1 MSNNSSIDK
10 IPKQI
15 SSTLNSVNKT
25 LSENQSLKVNINSN
39 IILEK
44 DETLNLPSLST
55 LFNYEDMRGASD
67 SFALKKKYHSEKLLN
82 QIVFYNLDI
91 KEEIIFLEKKRY
103 ELLGSNLF
111 KGIKKNIQIKWLKSI
126 SAIQSKKQ
134 LDAKDLFFFTLTK
147 YFLDFSD
154 NLLWKKNNKFLKKII
169 TKENITEFLF
179 LLNKLTNLSENQK
192 NYSEV
197 SVKLLRLI
205 YPKNIDNEEL
215 EDDKKID
222 EGDQDEEVR
231 EQKNKEDSQN
241 LSPEDSQ
248 INDDAHTPESDL
260 DNNQS
265 SVKGE
270 EVDIEITD
278 QQVEDTLQTIGSYKN
293 LNQNYKAATSQYDE
307 IIEAQKLCDMEELA
321 ALRKQLDEKCDIY
334 QKQIARLANKLY
346 RKLQSKQNR
355 SWNFDLEEGLL
366 DTSKLTRIITN
377 SQNSLSYKKEKE
389 IKFEDTTVTLL
400 IDNSGSMRGKPIM
413 IAALTTDMIA
423 ATLEKCKIKVEILG
437 FTTKAW
443 KGGKTREHWLNNGK
457 EKNPGRLND
466 LRHIIYKSADQNSKK
481 SKINL
486 GLMLKEGLLKENID
500 GEALLW
506 ASARL
511 SKRPE
516 SRKILIVISDGA
528 PVDDSTLS
536 VNNSNYLEKHLKS
549 TILSIEEKSKIEL
562 LAIGIGHNV
571 GQYYSKAITIHD
583 VEELGGIMFDKIETL
598 FT

>member
-1 MSNNSSIDK
+1 MSDSNLVK

-25 LSENQSLKVNINSN
+25 ISNNKNLKLNINSN

-44 DETLNLPSLST
+44 EETLNLPSISSSFD
-55 LFNYEDMRGASD
+55 FNDLRGASD
-67 SFALKKKYHSEKLLN
+67 SFALKKRFHNEGLLN
-82 QIVFYNLDI
+82 QLVSINPDI
-91 KEEIIFLEKKRY
+91 KEEITFLEKIRY
-103 ELLGSNLF
+103 ELYGSKPY
-111 KGIKKNIQIKWLKSI
+111 KGITKNIHTKWLKRMDL
-126 SAIQSKKQ
+126 IQ
-134 LDAKDLFFFTLTK
+134 AKNQSDVRDLLFFTLTK
-147 YFLDFSD
+147 YFIDISD
-154 NLLWKKNNKFLKKII
+154 SKEWKRSNELLKKI
-169 TKENITEFLF
+169 TNKENNQEFYN
-179 LLNKLTNLSENQK
+179 LLKGLPEYLDNQK
-192 NYSEV
+192 KFLEH
-197 SVKLLRLI
+197 SVNLLRLLF
-205 YPKNIDNEEL
+205 PKNNEEQ
-215 EDDKKID
+215 EKDDKDTD
-222 EGDQDEEVR
+222 EGPQEEDVN
-231 EQKNKEDSQN
+231 EQKNKEEAQAN
-241 LSPEDSQ
+241 SPEENKVEDEV
-248 INDDAHTPESDL
+248 HTPESDT
-260 DNNQS
+260 DNSQS
-265 SVKGE
+265 SVQGE
-270 EVDIEITD
+270 EVDIEISD
-278 QQVEDTLQTIGSYKN
+278 QQIEEYLQTIDSYRN
-293 LNQNYKAATSQYDE
+293 LGQNYKAATSQYDE
-307 IIEAQKLCDMEELA
+307 IIEAQKLCDLEELI
-321 ALRKQLDEKCDIY
+321 ALRKQLDDKCDIY
-334 QKQIARLANKLY
+334 QKQISRLANKLY

-355 SWNFDLEEGLL
+355 SWSFDLDEGIL
-366 DTSKLTRIITN
+366 DTSKLTRVITN
-377 SQNSLSYKKEKE
+377 SNSSLSYKKEKE

-443 KGGKTREHWLNNGK
+443 KGGKTREHWLKNGK

-506 ASARL
+506 ASSRI

-516 SRKILIVISDGA
+516 TRKILIVISDGA

-536 VNNSNYLEKHLKS
+536 VNSSNYLEKHLKS
-549 TILSIEEKSKIEL
+549 TILSIEERSNIEL

>member
-1 MSNNSSIDK
+1 MSDSNLVK

-25 LSENQSLKVNINSN
+25 ISNNKNLKLNINSN

-44 DETLNLPSLST
+44 EETLNLPSISSSFD
-55 LFNYEDMRGASD
+55 FNDLRGASD
-67 SFALKKKYHSEKLLN
+67 SFALKKRFHNEGLLN
-82 QIVFYNLDI
+82 QLVSINPDI
-91 KEEIIFLEKKRY
+91 KEEITFLEKMRY
-103 ELLGSNLF
+103 ELYGSKPY
-111 KGIKKNIQIKWLKSI
+111 KGIEKNIHTKWLKRLNL
-126 SAIQSKKQ
+126 IQ
-134 LDAKDLFFFTLTK
+134 AKNQSDVRDLLFFTLTK
-147 YFLDFSD
+147 YFIDISD
-154 NLLWKKNNKFLKKII
+154 SKEWKKINELLKKI
-169 TKENITEFLF
+169 TNKENNQEFYN
-179 LLNKLTNLSENQK
+179 LLKSLPEYLDNQK
-192 NYSEV
+192 KFLEH
-197 SVKLLRLI
+197 SVNLLRLLF
-205 YPKNIDNEEL
+205 PKSNEEQ
-215 EDDKKID
+215 EKDDKDTD
-222 EGDQDEEVR
+222 EGPQEEDVN
-231 EQKNKEDSQN
+231 EQKNKEESQAN
-241 LSPEDSQ
+241 SPEENKVEDEV
-248 INDDAHTPESDL
+248 HTPESDT
-260 DNNQS
+260 DNSQS
-265 SVKGE
+265 SVQGE

-278 QQVEDTLQTIGSYKN
+278 QQIEEYLQTIDSYRN
-293 LNQNYKAATSQYDE
+293 LGQNYKAATSQYDE
-307 IIEAQKLCDMEELA
+307 IIEAQKLCDLEELI
-321 ALRKQLDEKCDIY
+321 ALRKQLDDKCDIY
-334 QKQIARLANKLY
+334 QKQISRLANKLY

-355 SWNFDLEEGLL
+355 SWSFDLDEGIL
-366 DTSKLTRIITN
+366 DTSKLTRVITN
-377 SQNSLSYKKEKE
+377 SNSSLSYKKEKE

-443 KGGKTREHWLNNGK
+443 KGGKTREHWLKNGK

-506 ASARL
+506 ASSRI

-516 SRKILIVISDGA
+516 TRKILIVISDGA

-536 VNNSNYLEKHLKS
+536 VNSSNYLEKHLKS
-549 TILSIEEKSKIEL
+549 TILSIEERSNIEL

>member
-1 MSNNSSIDK
+1 MSDSNLVK

-25 LSENQSLKVNINSN
+25 ISNNKNLKLNINSN

-44 DETLNLPSLST
+44 EETLNLPSISSSFD
-55 LFNYEDMRGASD
+55 FNDLRGASD
-67 SFALKKKYHSEKLLN
+67 SFALKKRFHNEGLLN
-82 QIVFYNLDI
+82 QLVSINPDI
-91 KEEIIFLEKKRY
+91 KEEITFLEKMRY
-103 ELLGSNLF
+103 ELYGSKPY
-111 KGIKKNIQIKWLKSI
+111 KGISKNIHTKWLKRLNL
-126 SAIQSKKQ
+126 IQ
-134 LDAKDLFFFTLTK
+134 AKNQSDVRDLLFFTLTK
-147 YFLDFSD
+147 YFIDISD
-154 NLLWKKNNKFLKKII
+154 SKEWKKSNELLKKI
-169 TKENITEFLF
+169 TNKENNQEFYN
-179 LLNKLTNLSENQK
+179 LLKGLPEYLDNQK
-192 NYSEV
+192 KFLEH
-197 SVKLLRLI
+197 SVNLLRLPF
-205 YPKNIDNEEL
+205 PKNNEEQ
-215 EDDKKID
+215 EKDDKDTD
-222 EGDQDEEVR
+222 EGPQEEDVN
-231 EQKNKEDSQN
+231 EQKNKEEAQAN
-241 LSPEDSQ
+241 SPEENKVEDEV
-248 INDDAHTPESDL
+248 HTPESDT
-260 DNNQS
+260 DNSQS
-265 SVKGE
+265 SVQGE

-278 QQVEDTLQTIGSYKN
+278 QQIEEYLQTIDSYRN
-293 LNQNYKAATSQYDE
+293 LGQNYKAATSQYDE
-307 IIEAQKLCDMEELA
+307 IIEAQKLCDLEELI
-321 ALRKQLDEKCDIY
+321 ALRKQLDDKCDIY
-334 QKQIARLANKLY
+334 QKQISRLANKLY

-355 SWNFDLEEGLL
+355 SWSFDLDEGIL
-366 DTSKLTRIITN
+366 DTSKLTRVITN
-377 SQNSLSYKKEKE
+377 SNSSLSYKKEKE

-443 KGGKTREHWLNNGK
+443 KGGKTREHWLKNGK

-506 ASARL
+506 ASSRI

-516 SRKILIVISDGA
+516 TRKILIVISDGA

-536 VNNSNYLEKHLKS
+536 VNSSNYLEKHLKS
-549 TILSIEEKSKIEL
+549 TILSIEERSNIEL

>member
-1 MSNNSSIDK
+1 MSDSNLVK

-25 LSENQSLKVNINSN
+25 ISNNKNLKLNINSN

-44 DETLNLPSLST
+44 EETLNLPSISSSFD
-55 LFNYEDMRGASD
+55 FNDLRGASD
-67 SFALKKKYHSEKLLN
+67 SFALKKRFHNEGLLN
-82 QIVFYNLDI
+82 QLVSINPDI
-91 KEEIIFLEKKRY
+91 KEEITFLEKMRY
-103 ELLGSNLF
+103 ELYGSKPY
-111 KGIKKNIQIKWLKSI
+111 KGIAKNIHTKWLKRLNL
-126 SAIQSKKQ
+126 IQ
-134 LDAKDLFFFTLTK
+134 AKNQSDIRDLLFFTLTK
-147 YFLDFSD
+147 YFIDISD
-154 NLLWKKNNKFLKKII
+154 SKEWKKSNELLKKI
-169 TKENITEFLF
+169 TNKENNQEFYN
-179 LLNKLTNLSENQK
+179 LLKGLPEYLDNQK
-192 NYSEV
+192 KFLEH
-197 SVKLLRLI
+197 SVNLLRLLF
-205 YPKNIDNEEL
+205 PKNNEEQ
-215 EDDKKID
+215 EKDDKDTD
-222 EGDQDEEVR
+222 EGPQEEDVN
-231 EQKNKEDSQN
+231 EQKNKEEAQAN
-241 LSPEDSQ
+241 SPEENKVEDEV
-248 INDDAHTPESDL
+248 HTPESDT
-260 DNNQS
+260 DNSQS
-265 SVKGE
+265 SVQGE

-278 QQVEDTLQTIGSYKN
+278 QQIEEYLQTIDSYRN
-293 LNQNYKAATSQYDE
+293 LGQNYKAATSQYDE
-307 IIEAQKLCDMEELA
+307 IIEAQKLCDLEELI
-321 ALRKQLDEKCDIY
+321 ALRKQLDDKCDIY
-334 QKQIARLANKLY
+334 QKQISRLANKLY

-355 SWNFDLEEGLL
+355 SWSFDLDEGIL
-366 DTSKLTRIITN
+366 DTSKLTRVITN
-377 SQNSLSYKKEKE
+377 SNSSLSYKKEKE

-400 IDNSGSMRGKPIM
+400 IDNSGSMRGKQIM

-443 KGGKTREHWLNNGK
+443 KGGKTREHWLKNGK

-506 ASARL
+506 ASSRI

-516 SRKILIVISDGA
+516 TRKILIVISDGA

-536 VNNSNYLEKHLKS
+536 VNSSNYLEKHLKS
-549 TILSIEEKSKIEL
+549 TILSIEERSNIEL

>member
-1 MSNNSSIDK
+1 MSDSNLVK

-25 LSENQSLKVNINSN
+25 ISNNKNLKLNINSN

-44 DETLNLPSLST
+44 EETLNLPSISSSFD
-55 LFNYEDMRGASD
+55 FNDLRGASD
-67 SFALKKKYHSEKLLN
+67 SFALKKRFHNEELLN
-82 QIVFYNLDI
+82 QLVSINPDI
-91 KEEIIFLEKKRY
+91 KEEITFLEKMRY
-103 ELLGSNLF
+103 ELYGSKPY
-111 KGIKKNIQIKWLKSI
+111 KGIAKNIHTKWLKRLNL
-126 SAIQSKKQ
+126 IQAKKQ
-134 LDAKDLFFFTLTK
+134 SDIRDLFFFTLTK
-147 YFLDFSD
+147 YFIDISD
-154 NLLWKKNNKFLKKII
+154 SKEWKKSNELLKKI
-169 TKENITEFLF
+169 TNKENNQEFYN
-179 LLNKLTNLSENQK
+179 LLKALPEYLDNQK
-192 NYSEV
+192 KFLEH
-197 SVKLLRLI
+197 SVNLLRLLF
-205 YPKNIDNEEL
+205 PKNNEEQEK
-215 EDDKKID
+215 EDKDTD
-222 EGDQDEEVR
+222 EGPQEEDVN
-231 EQKNKEDSQN
+231 EQKNKEEAQAN
-241 LSPEDSQ
+241 SPEENKVEDEV
-248 INDDAHTPESDL
+248 HTPESDT
-260 DNNQS
+260 DNSQS
-265 SVKGE
+265 SVQGE

-278 QQVEDTLQTIGSYKN
+278 QQIEEYLQTIDSYRN
-293 LNQNYKAATSQYDE
+293 LGQNYKAATSQYDE
-307 IIEAQKLCDMEELA
+307 IIEAQKLCDLEELI
-321 ALRKQLDEKCDIY
+321 ALRKQLDDKCDIY
-334 QKQIARLANKLY
+334 QKQISRLANKLY

-355 SWNFDLEEGLL
+355 SWSFDLDEGIL
-366 DTSKLTRIITN
+366 DTSKLTRVITN
-377 SQNSLSYKKEKE
+377 SNSSLSYKKEKE

-443 KGGKTREHWLNNGK
+443 KGGKTREHWLKNGK

-506 ASARL
+506 ASSRI

-516 SRKILIVISDGA
+516 TRKILIVISDGA

-536 VNNSNYLEKHLKS
+536 VNSSNYLEKHLKS
-549 TILSIEEKSKIEL
+549 TILSIEERSNIEL

>member
-1 MSNNSSIDK
+1 LSDTDLIK
-10 IPKQI
+10 LPKHI

-25 LSENQSLKVNINSN
+25 LSENKNLKVNIDSN

-44 DETLNLPSLST
+44 DETLNLPNISRS
-55 LFNYEDMRGASD
+55 FDYDDMRGASD
-67 SFALKKKYHSEKLLN
+67 SFALKKRYHNEGTLN
-82 QIVFYNLDI
+82 QIINSNSDL
-91 KEEIIFLEKKRY
+91 KEELTLLEKLRY
-103 ELLGSNLF
+103 ETIGSKPF
-111 KGIKKNIQIKWLKSI
+111 KGIQKNIKTKWNKRLNAIK
-126 SAIQSKKQ
+126 SKKQ
-134 LDAKDLFFFTLTK
+134 SDIKDLLSFTLIK
-147 YFLDFSD
+147 YFIDI
-154 NLLWKKNNKFLKKII
+154 NENRKWKKNNELLKKI
-169 TKENITEFLF
+169 TNKENIQEFFETLQY
-179 LLNKLTNLSENQK
+179 LSDSLEDQK
-192 NYSEV
+192 DFSKK
-197 SVKLLRLI
+197 SIILLRLLF
-205 YPKNIDNEEL
+205 PLNTEEHKDDDKETNDGPQDEDVNEQQNKDEVQNSSP
-215 EDDKKID
+215 EEKKID
-222 EGDQDEEVR
+222 DE
-231 EQKNKEDSQN
+231 
-241 LSPEDSQ
+241 
-248 INDDAHTPESDL
+248 IHTPESDI

-265 SVKGE
+265 SVQGE
-270 EVDIEITD
+270 EVNVEITD
-278 QQVEDTLQTIGSYKN
+278 QVVEESIQSIDSYKN
-293 LNQNYKAATSQYDE
+293 LNQNYKSATSKYDE
-307 IIEAQKLCDMEELA
+307 VIDAQKLCDLEELT
-321 ALRKQLDEKCDIY
+321 ALRKQLDDKCDIY
-334 QKQIARLANKLY
+334 QKQISRLANKLY

-355 SWNFDLEEGLL
+355 SWSFDLDEGIL

-377 SQNSLSYKKEKE
+377 SNSSLSYKKEKE

-443 KGGKTREHWLNNGK
+443 KGGKTREHWLKNGK

-506 ASARL
+506 ASSRI

-516 SRKILIVISDGA
+516 TRKILIVISDGA

-549 TILSIEEKSKIEL
+549 TILSIEERSNIEL

>member
-1 MSNNSSIDK
+1 MSDINPLK
-10 IPKQI
+10 VPKQI
-15 SSTLNSVNKT
+15 SSTLNTVNKT
-25 LSENQSLKVNINSN
+25 LSQNKDLKININSN

-44 DETLNLPSLST
+44 DETLNLPSLSSSFS
-55 LFNYEDMRGASD
+55 FNDMRGASD
-67 SFALKKKYHSEKLLN
+67 SFALKKKYHNERLLN
-82 QIVFYNLDI
+82 QIVSINSDI
-91 KEEIIFLEKKRY
+91 KEELIFLEKMRY
-103 ELLGSNLF
+103 ESFGSKLY
-111 KGIKKNIQIKWLKSI
+111 KGIKKNIELKWLKRLNLI
-126 SAIQSKKQ
+126 KLKKQ
-134 LDAKDLFFFTLTK
+134 SDIRDLLFFTLTK
-147 YFLDFSD
+147 YFIDF
-154 NLLWKKNNKFLKKII
+154 NNKKEWKKNNSLLKNI
-169 TKENITEFLF
+169 TNKENNQEFF
-179 LLNKLTNLSENQK
+179 EILNHLTNSLNDQKGFSILSIQ
-192 NYSEV
+192 
-197 SVKLLRLI
+197 LLRLLF
-205 YPKNIDNEEL
+205 PKNQKEKEN
-215 EDDKKID
+215 DDKNSD
-222 EGDQDEEVR
+222 DGPQDEDVN
-231 EQKNKEDSQN
+231 EQKNKEEAQTH
-241 LSPEDSQ
+241 SPEEKKIDEEV
-248 INDDAHTPESDL
+248 HTPESDL

-265 SVKGE
+265 SVQGE
-270 EVDIEITD
+270 EVDVEITD
-278 QQVEDTLQTIGSYKN
+278 QLVDENLQIIDSYRN
-293 LNQNYKAATSQYDE
+293 LNQNYKAATSKYDE
-307 IIEAQKLCDMEELA
+307 IIEAQKLCDLEELT
-321 ALRKQLDEKCDIY
+321 ALRKQLDDKCDIY
-334 QKQIARLANKLY
+334 QKQISRLANKLY

-355 SWNFDLEEGLL
+355 SWSFDLDEGIL

-377 SQNSLSYKKEKE
+377 SNNSLSYKKEKE

-423 ATLEKCKIKVEILG
+423 STLEKCKIKVEILG

-443 KGGKTREHWLNNGK
+443 KGGKTREHWLKNGK

-506 ASARL
+506 ASSRI

-516 SRKILIVISDGA
+516 TRKILIVVSDGA

-549 TILSIEEKSKIEL
+549 TILSIEERSNIEL

>member
-1 MSNNSSIDK
+1 MSDSNLVK

-25 LSENQSLKVNINSN
+25 ISNNKNLKLNINSN

-44 DETLNLPSLST
+44 EETLNLPSISSSFD
-55 LFNYEDMRGASD
+55 FNDLRGASD
-67 SFALKKKYHSEKLLN
+67 SFALKKRFHNEGLLN
-82 QIVFYNLDI
+82 QLVSINPDI
-91 KEEIIFLEKKRY
+91 KEEITFLEKIRY
-103 ELLGSNLF
+103 ELYGSKPY
-111 KGIKKNIQIKWLKSI
+111 KGITKNIHTKWLKRLDL
-126 SAIQSKKQ
+126 IQ
-134 LDAKDLFFFTLTK
+134 AKNQSDVRDLLFFTLTK
-147 YFLDFSD
+147 YFIDISD
-154 NLLWKKNNKFLKKII
+154 SKEWKKSNELLKKI
-169 TKENITEFLF
+169 TNKENNQEFYN
-179 LLNKLTNLSENQK
+179 LLKGLPEYLDNQK
-192 NYSEV
+192 KFLEH
-197 SVKLLRLI
+197 SVNLLRLLF
-205 YPKNIDNEEL
+205 PKNNEEQ
-215 EDDKKID
+215 EKDDKDTD
-222 EGDQDEEVR
+222 EGSQEEDVN
-231 EQKNKEDSQN
+231 EQKNKEEAQAN
-241 LSPEDSQ
+241 SPEENKVEDEV
-248 INDDAHTPESDL
+248 HTPKSDT
-260 DNNQS
+260 DNSQS
-265 SVKGE
+265 SVQGE

-278 QQVEDTLQTIGSYKN
+278 QQIEEYLQTIDSYRN
-293 LNQNYKAATSQYDE
+293 LGQNYKSATSQYDE
-307 IIEAQKLCDMEELA
+307 IIEAQKLCDLEELI
-321 ALRKQLDEKCDIY
+321 ALRKQLDDKCDIY
-334 QKQIARLANKLY
+334 QKQISRLANKLY

-355 SWNFDLEEGLL
+355 SWSFDLDEGIL
-366 DTSKLTRIITN
+366 DTSKLTRVITN
-377 SQNSLSYKKEKE
+377 SNSSLSYKKEKE

-443 KGGKTREHWLNNGK
+443 KGGKTREHWLKNGK

-506 ASARL
+506 ASSRI

-516 SRKILIVISDGA
+516 TRKILIVISDGA

-536 VNNSNYLEKHLKS
+536 VNSSNYLEKHLKS
-549 TILSIEEKSKIEL
+549 TILSIEERSNIEL

>member
-1 MSNNSSIDK
+1 MSDSNLVK

-25 LSENQSLKVNINSN
+25 ISNNKNLKLNINSN

-44 DETLNLPSLST
+44 EETLNLPSISSSFD
-55 LFNYEDMRGASD
+55 FNDLRGASD
-67 SFALKKKYHSEKLLN
+67 SFALKKKFHNEGLLN
-82 QIVFYNLDI
+82 QLVSINPDI
-91 KEEIIFLEKKRY
+91 KEEITFLEKMRY
-103 ELLGSNLF
+103 ELYGSKPY
-111 KGIKKNIQIKWLKSI
+111 KGIAKNIHTKWLKRLNL
-126 SAIQSKKQ
+126 IQ
-134 LDAKDLFFFTLTK
+134 AKNQSDIRDLLFFTLTK
-147 YFLDFSD
+147 YFIDISD
-154 NLLWKKNNKFLKKII
+154 SKEWKKSNELLKKI
-169 TKENITEFLF
+169 TNKENNQEFYN
-179 LLNKLTNLSENQK
+179 LLKGLPEYLDNQK
-192 NYSEV
+192 KFLEH
-197 SVKLLRLI
+197 SVNLLRLLF
-205 YPKNIDNEEL
+205 PKNNEEQEK
-215 EDDKKID
+215 EDKDTD
-222 EGDQDEEVR
+222 EGPQEEDVN
-231 EQKNKEDSQN
+231 EQKNKEEAQAN
-241 LSPEDSQ
+241 SPEENKVEDEV
-248 INDDAHTPESDL
+248 HTPESDT
-260 DNNQS
+260 DNSQS
-265 SVKGE
+265 SVQGE

-278 QQVEDTLQTIGSYKN
+278 QQIEEYLQTIDSYRN
-293 LNQNYKAATSQYDE
+293 LGQNYKAATSQYDE
-307 IIEAQKLCDMEELA
+307 IIEAQKLCDLEELI
-321 ALRKQLDEKCDIY
+321 ALRKQLDDKCDIY
-334 QKQIARLANKLY
+334 QKQISRLANKLY

-355 SWNFDLEEGLL
+355 SWSFDLDEGIL
-366 DTSKLTRIITN
+366 DTSKLTRVITN
-377 SQNSLSYKKEKE
+377 SNSSLSYKKEKE

-443 KGGKTREHWLNNGK
+443 KGGKTREHWLKNGK

-506 ASARL
+506 ASSRI

-516 SRKILIVISDGA
+516 TRKILIVISDGA

-536 VNNSNYLEKHLKS
+536 VNSSNYLEKHLKS
-549 TILSIEEKSKIEL
+549 TILSIEERSNIEL

>member
-1 MSNNSSIDK
+1 MSDSNLVK

-25 LSENQSLKVNINSN
+25 ISNNKNLKLNINSN

-44 DETLNLPSLST
+44 EETLNLPSISSSFD
-55 LFNYEDMRGASD
+55 FNDLRGASD
-67 SFALKKKYHSEKLLN
+67 SFALKKRFHNEGLLN
-82 QIVFYNLDI
+82 QLVSINPDI
-91 KEEIIFLEKKRY
+91 KEEITFLEKMRY
-103 ELLGSNLF
+103 ELYGSKPY
-111 KGIKKNIQIKWLKSI
+111 KGIAKNIHTKWLKRLNL
-126 SAIQSKKQ
+126 IQ
-134 LDAKDLFFFTLTK
+134 AKNQSDVRDLLFFTLTK
-147 YFLDFSD
+147 YFIDISD
-154 NLLWKKNNKFLKKII
+154 SKEWKKSNELLKKI
-169 TKENITEFLF
+169 TNKENNQEFYN
-179 LLNKLTNLSENQK
+179 LLKGLPEYLDNQK
-192 NYSEV
+192 KFLEH
-197 SVKLLRLI
+197 SVNLLRLLF
-205 YPKNIDNEEL
+205 PKNNEEQEK
-215 EDDKKID
+215 EDKDTD
-222 EGDQDEEVR
+222 EGPQEEDVN
-231 EQKNKEDSQN
+231 EQKNKEEAQAN
-241 LSPEDSQ
+241 SPEENKVEDEV
-248 INDDAHTPESDL
+248 HTPESDT
-260 DNNQS
+260 DNSQS
-265 SVKGE
+265 SVQGE

-278 QQVEDTLQTIGSYKN
+278 QQIEEYLQTIDSYRN
-293 LNQNYKAATSQYDE
+293 LGQNYKAATSQYDE
-307 IIEAQKLCDMEELA
+307 IIEAQKLCDLEELI
-321 ALRKQLDEKCDIY
+321 ALRKQLDDKCDIY
-334 QKQIARLANKLY
+334 QKQISRLANKLY

-355 SWNFDLEEGLL
+355 SWSFDLDEGIL
-366 DTSKLTRIITN
+366 DTSKLTRVITN
-377 SQNSLSYKKEKE
+377 SNSSLSYKKEKE

-443 KGGKTREHWLNNGK
+443 KGGKTREHWLKNGK

-506 ASARL
+506 ASSRI

-516 SRKILIVISDGA
+516 TRKILIVISDGA

-536 VNNSNYLEKHLKS
+536 VNSSNYLEKHLKS
-549 TILSIEEKSKIEL
+549 TILSIEERSNIEL

>member
-1 MSNNSSIDK
+1 MSENNLSK
-10 IPKQI
+10 LPKQI
-15 SSTLNSVNKT
+15 SNTLNSVNKN
-25 LSENQSLKVNINSN
+25 LSENQNLKININSN

-44 DETLNLPSLST
+44 EETLNLPSISSI
-55 LFNYEDMRGASD
+55 FNFDDMRGASD
-67 SFALKKKYHSEKLLN
+67 SFALKKRYHNEKLLN
-82 QIVFYNLDI
+82 QTIINKTDI
-91 KEEIIFLEKKRY
+91 KEELIFLEKMRY
-103 ELLGSNLF
+103 ELYGAGPYI
-111 KGIKKNIQIKWLKSI
+111 GIKKNIQKMWLKRLE
-126 SAIQSKKQ
+126 AIQVKKQ
-134 LDAKDLFFFTLTK
+134 TDTKDLLYFALTKFFFDL
-147 YFLDFSD
+147 SQE
-154 NLLWKKNNKFLKKII
+154 NIWKKNNKLLKKI
-169 TKENITEFLF
+169 TNKTNIDEFYDLLIKISSDLSDQKKF
-179 LLNKLTNLSENQK
+179 LLNALKI
-192 NYSEV
+192 
-197 SVKLLRLI
+197 LRLLF
-205 YPKNIDNEEL
+205 PKTIEENEQNDDKNTEEGNDNEEVK
-215 EDDKKID
+215 EH
-222 EGDQDEEVR
+222 QNQEES
-231 EQKNKEDSQN
+231 QKTA
-241 LSPEDSQ
+241 PEDQ
-248 INDDAHTPESDL
+248 EINDEVHSPESDL
-260 DNNQS
+260 NNDQS
-265 SVKGE
+265 SAQGE
-270 EVDIEITD
+270 EVDVEITD
-278 QQVEDTLQTIGSYKN
+278 QQIDENYELIESYKN

-307 IIEAQKLCDMEELA
+307 IIEAHKLCDLEELT

-355 SWNFDLEEGLL
+355 SWSFDIDEGIL

-377 SQNSLSYKKEKE
+377 SNNSLSYKKEKE

-443 KGGKTREHWLNNGK
+443 KGGKTREYWLNNGK
-457 EKNPGRLND
+457 MKNPGRLND
-466 LRHIIYKSADQNSKK
+466 LRNIVYKSADQNSKK

-506 ASARL
+506 ASSRL

-549 TILSIEEKSKIEL
+549 TILSIEERSKIEL

>member
-1 MSNNSSIDK
+1 MSDSNLVK

-25 LSENQSLKVNINSN
+25 ISNNKNLKLNINSN

-44 DETLNLPSLST
+44 EETLNLPSISSSFD
-55 LFNYEDMRGASD
+55 FNDLRGASD
-67 SFALKKKYHSEKLLN
+67 SFALKKRFHNEGLLN
-82 QIVFYNLDI
+82 QLVSINPDI
-91 KEEIIFLEKKRY
+91 KEEITFLEKMRY
-103 ELLGSNLF
+103 ELYGSKPY
-111 KGIKKNIQIKWLKSI
+111 KGIAKNIHTKWLKRLDL
-126 SAIQSKKQ
+126 IQ
-134 LDAKDLFFFTLTK
+134 AKNQSDVRDLLFFTLTK
-147 YFLDFSD
+147 YFIDISD
-154 NLLWKKNNKFLKKII
+154 SKEWKKSNELLKKI
-169 TKENITEFLF
+169 TNKENNQEFYN
-179 LLNKLTNLSENQK
+179 LLKGLPEYLDNQK
-192 NYSEV
+192 KFLEH
-197 SVKLLRLI
+197 SVNLLRLLF
-205 YPKNIDNEEL
+205 PKNNEEQ
-215 EDDKKID
+215 EKDDKDTD
-222 EGDQDEEVR
+222 EGPQEEDVN
-231 EQKNKEDSQN
+231 EQKNKEEAQAN
-241 LSPEDSQ
+241 SPEENKVEDEV
-248 INDDAHTPESDL
+248 HTPESDT
-260 DNNQS
+260 DNSQS
-265 SVKGE
+265 SVQGE

-278 QQVEDTLQTIGSYKN
+278 QQIEEYLQTIDSYRN
-293 LNQNYKAATSQYDE
+293 LGQNYKAATSQYDE
-307 IIEAQKLCDMEELA
+307 IIEAQKLCDLEELI
-321 ALRKQLDEKCDIY
+321 ALRKQLDDKCDIY
-334 QKQIARLANKLY
+334 QKQISRLANKLY

-355 SWNFDLEEGLL
+355 SWSFDLDEGIL
-366 DTSKLTRIITN
+366 DTSKLTRVITN
-377 SQNSLSYKKEKE
+377 SNSSLSYKKEKE

-443 KGGKTREHWLNNGK
+443 KGGKTREHWLKNGK

-506 ASARL
+506 ASSRI

-516 SRKILIVISDGA
+516 TRKILIVISDGA

-536 VNNSNYLEKHLKS
+536 VNSSNYLEKHLKS
-549 TILSIEEKSKIEL
+549 TILSIEERSNIEL

>member
-1 MSNNSSIDK
+1 MSDSNLVK

-25 LSENQSLKVNINSN
+25 ISNNKNLKLNINSN

-44 DETLNLPSLST
+44 EETLNLPSISSSFD
-55 LFNYEDMRGASD
+55 FNDLRGASD
-67 SFALKKKYHSEKLLN
+67 SFALKKRFHNEGLLN
-82 QIVFYNLDI
+82 QLVSINPDI
-91 KEEIIFLEKKRY
+91 KEEITFLEKMRY
-103 ELLGSNLF
+103 ELYGSKPY
-111 KGIKKNIQIKWLKSI
+111 KGITKNIHTKWLKRLDL
-126 SAIQSKKQ
+126 IQ
-134 LDAKDLFFFTLTK
+134 AKNQSDVRDLLFFTLTK
-147 YFLDFSD
+147 YFIDISD
-154 NLLWKKNNKFLKKII
+154 SKEWKRSNELLKKI
-169 TKENITEFLF
+169 TNKENNQEFYN
-179 LLNKLTNLSENQK
+179 LLKGLPEYLDNQK
-192 NYSEV
+192 KFLEH
-197 SVKLLRLI
+197 SVNLLRLLF
-205 YPKNIDNEEL
+205 PKNNEEQ
-215 EDDKKID
+215 EKDDKDTD
-222 EGDQDEEVR
+222 EGPQEEDVN
-231 EQKNKEDSQN
+231 EQKNKEEAQAN
-241 LSPEDSQ
+241 SPEENKVEDEV
-248 INDDAHTPESDL
+248 HTPESDT
-260 DNNQS
+260 DNSQS
-265 SVKGE
+265 SVHGE

-278 QQVEDTLQTIGSYKN
+278 QQIEEYLQTIDSYRN
-293 LNQNYKAATSQYDE
+293 LGQNYKAATSQYDE
-307 IIEAQKLCDMEELA
+307 IIEAQKLCDLEELI
-321 ALRKQLDEKCDIY
+321 ALRKQLDDKCDIY
-334 QKQIARLANKLY
+334 QKQISRLANKLY

-355 SWNFDLEEGLL
+355 SWSFDLDEGIL
-366 DTSKLTRIITN
+366 DTSKLTRVITN
-377 SQNSLSYKKEKE
+377 SNSSLSYKKEKE

-443 KGGKTREHWLNNGK
+443 KGGKTREHWLKNGK

-506 ASARL
+506 ASSRI

-516 SRKILIVISDGA
+516 TRKILIVISDGA

-536 VNNSNYLEKHLKS
+536 VNSSNYLEKHLKS
-549 TILSIEEKSKIEL
+549 TILSIEERSNIEL

>member
-1 MSNNSSIDK
+1 M
-10 IPKQI
+10 
-15 SSTLNSVNKT
+15 
-25 LSENQSLKVNINSN
+25 E
-39 IILEK
+39 
-44 DETLNLPSLST
+44 
-55 LFNYEDMRGASD
+55 
-67 SFALKKKYHSEKLLN
+67 
-82 QIVFYNLDI
+82 
-91 KEEIIFLEKKRY
+91 
-103 ELLGSNLF
+103 
-111 KGIKKNIQIKWLKSI
+111 
-126 SAIQSKKQ
+126 
-134 LDAKDLFFFTLTK
+134 
-147 YFLDFSD
+147 
-154 NLLWKKNNKFLKKII
+154 KNNKYLKKI
-169 TKENITEFLF
+169 TNKENIQEFHE
-179 LLNKLTNLSENQK
+179 LLIKIPSDLSDQK
-192 NYSEV
+192 KFSHNS
-197 SVKLLRLI
+197 LNILRLLF
-205 YPKNIDNEEL
+205 PKNSEDNEQQDDKNKEEGNDNEEVK
-215 EDDKKID
+215 EH
-222 EGDQDEEVR
+222 QNQEESQKTAPE
-231 EQKNKEDSQN
+231 EQE
-241 LSPEDSQ
+241 
-248 INDDAHTPESDL
+248 INDDVHTPETDL
-260 DNNQS
+260 DNDQS
-265 SVKGE
+265 SVQGE
-270 EVDIEITD
+270 EVDVEITD
-278 QQVEDTLQTIGSYKN
+278 QQVDENYESIESYKN

-307 IIEAQKLCDMEELA
+307 IIEAQKLCDLEELM
-321 ALRKQLDEKCDIY
+321 ALRKQLDEKCDLY
-334 QKQIARLANKLY
+334 QKQITRLANKLY

-355 SWNFDLEEGLL
+355 SWSFDLEEGIL

-377 SQNSLSYKKEKE
+377 SNNSLSYKKEKE

-457 EKNPGRLND
+457 LKNPGRLND

-481 SKINL
+481 SKVNL

-506 ASARL
+506 ASSRL
-511 SKRPE
+511 AKRPE

-549 TILSIEEKSKIEL
+549 TILSIEERSNIEL

>member
-1 MSNNSSIDK
+1 MSENNLSK
-10 IPKQI
+10 LPKQI
-15 SSTLNSVNKT
+15 SNTLNSVNKT
-25 LSENQSLKVNINSN
+25 LSENQNLKININSN

-44 DETLNLPSLST
+44 EETLNLPSISSI
-55 LFNYEDMRGASD
+55 FNFDDMRGASD
-67 SFALKKKYHSEKLLN
+67 SFALKKRYHNEKLLN
-82 QIVFYNLDI
+82 QTIINNTDI
-91 KEEIIFLEKKRY
+91 KEELIFLEKMRY
-103 ELLGSNLF
+103 ELYGAGPYI
-111 KGIKKNIQIKWLKSI
+111 GIKKNIQKKWLKRLE
-126 SAIQSKKQ
+126 AIQVKKQ
-134 LDAKDLFFFTLTK
+134 TDTKDLLYFSLTKFFFDL
-147 YFLDFSD
+147 SQE
-154 NLLWKKNNKFLKKII
+154 NIWKKNNKLLKKITNKI
-169 TKENITEFLF
+169 NIDEFYDLLIKISSDLSDQKKF
-179 LLNKLTNLSENQK
+179 LLNALKI
-192 NYSEV
+192 
-197 SVKLLRLI
+197 LRLLF
-205 YPKNIDNEEL
+205 PKTIEENEQNDDKNTEEGNDNEDVKEH
-215 EDDKKID
+215 
-222 EGDQDEEVR
+222 QNQEES
-231 EQKNKEDSQN
+231 QKTA
-241 LSPEDSQ
+241 PEDQ
-248 INDDAHTPESDL
+248 EINDEVHSPESDL
-260 DNNQS
+260 NNDQS
-265 SVKGE
+265 SAQGE
-270 EVDIEITD
+270 EVDVEITD
-278 QQVEDTLQTIGSYKN
+278 QQIDENYELIESYKN

-307 IIEAQKLCDMEELA
+307 IIEAHKLCDLEELT

-355 SWNFDLEEGLL
+355 SWSFDIDEGIL

-377 SQNSLSYKKEKE
+377 SNNSLSYKKEKE

-443 KGGKTREHWLNNGK
+443 KGGKTREYWLNNGK
-457 EKNPGRLND
+457 MKNPGRLND
-466 LRHIIYKSADQNSKK
+466 LRHIVYKSADQNSKK

-506 ASARL
+506 ASSRL

-549 TILSIEEKSKIEL
+549 TIISIEERSKIEL

>member
-1 MSNNSSIDK
+1 MSDSNLVK

-25 LSENQSLKVNINSN
+25 ISNNKNLKLNINSN

-44 DETLNLPSLST
+44 EETLNLPSISSSFD
-55 LFNYEDMRGASD
+55 FNDLRGASD
-67 SFALKKKYHSEKLLN
+67 SFALKKRFHNEGLLN
-82 QIVFYNLDI
+82 QLVSINPDI
-91 KEEIIFLEKKRY
+91 KEEITFLEKMRY
-103 ELLGSNLF
+103 ELYGSKPY
-111 KGIKKNIQIKWLKSI
+111 KGIAKNIHTKWLKRLNL
-126 SAIQSKKQ
+126 IQ
-134 LDAKDLFFFTLTK
+134 AKNQSDVRDLLFFTLTK
-147 YFLDFSD
+147 YFIDISD
-154 NLLWKKNNKFLKKII
+154 SKEWKKSNELLKKI
-169 TKENITEFLF
+169 TNKENNQEFYN
-179 LLNKLTNLSENQK
+179 LLKALPEYLDNQK
-192 NYSEV
+192 KFLEH
-197 SVKLLRLI
+197 SVNLLRLLF
-205 YPKNIDNEEL
+205 PKNNEEQ
-215 EDDKKID
+215 EKDDKDTD
-222 EGDQDEEVR
+222 EGPQEEDVN
-231 EQKNKEDSQN
+231 EQKNKEEAQAN
-241 LSPEDSQ
+241 SPEENKVEDEV
-248 INDDAHTPESDL
+248 HTPESDT
-260 DNNQS
+260 DNSQS
-265 SVKGE
+265 SVQGE

-278 QQVEDTLQTIGSYKN
+278 QQIEEYLQTIDSYRN
-293 LNQNYKAATSQYDE
+293 LGQNYKAATSQYDE
-307 IIEAQKLCDMEELA
+307 IIEAQKLCDLEELI
-321 ALRKQLDEKCDIY
+321 ALRKQLDDKCDIY
-334 QKQIARLANKLY
+334 QKQISRLANKLY

-355 SWNFDLEEGLL
+355 SWSFDLDEGIL
-366 DTSKLTRIITN
+366 DTSKLTRVITN
-377 SQNSLSYKKEKE
+377 SNSSLSYKKEKE

-443 KGGKTREHWLNNGK
+443 KGGKTREHWLKNGK

-506 ASARL
+506 ASSRI

-516 SRKILIVISDGA
+516 TRKILIVISDGA

-536 VNNSNYLEKHLKS
+536 VNSSNYLEKHLKS
-549 TILSIEEKSKIEL
+549 TILSIEERSNIEL

>member
-1 MSNNSSIDK
+1 MSENTLSK
-10 IPKQI
+10 LPKQI
-15 SSTLNSVNKT
+15 SNTLNSVNKT
-25 LSENQSLKVNINSN
+25 LSENQNLKININSN

-44 DETLNLPSLST
+44 EETLNLPSISSI
-55 LFNYEDMRGASD
+55 FNFDDMRGASD
-67 SFALKKKYHSEKLLN
+67 SFALKKRYHNEKLLN
-82 QIVFYNLDI
+82 QTIINNTDI
-91 KEEIIFLEKKRY
+91 KEELIFLEKMRY
-103 ELLGSNLF
+103 ELYGAGPYI
-111 KGIKKNIQIKWLKSI
+111 GIKKNIQKKWLKRLE
-126 SAIQSKKQ
+126 AIQVKKQ
-134 LDAKDLFFFTLTK
+134 TDTKDLLYFSLTKFFFDL
-147 YFLDFSD
+147 SQE
-154 NLLWKKNNKFLKKII
+154 NIWKKNNKLLKKI
-169 TKENITEFLF
+169 TNKTNIDEFYDLLIKISSDLSDQKKF
-179 LLNKLTNLSENQK
+179 LLNALKI
-192 NYSEV
+192 
-197 SVKLLRLI
+197 LRLLF
-205 YPKNIDNEEL
+205 PKTIEENEQNDDKNTEEGNDNEEVK
-215 EDDKKID
+215 EH
-222 EGDQDEEVR
+222 QNQEES
-231 EQKNKEDSQN
+231 QKTA
-241 LSPEDSQ
+241 PEDQ
-248 INDDAHTPESDL
+248 EINDEVHSPESDL
-260 DNNQS
+260 NNDQS
-265 SVKGE
+265 SAQGE
-270 EVDIEITD
+270 EVDVEITD
-278 QQVEDTLQTIGSYKN
+278 QQIDENYELIESYKN

-307 IIEAQKLCDMEELA
+307 IIEAHKLCDLEELT

-355 SWNFDLEEGLL
+355 SWSFDIDEGIL

-377 SQNSLSYKKEKE
+377 SNNSLSYKKEKE

-443 KGGKTREHWLNNGK
+443 KGGKTREYWLNNGK
-457 EKNPGRLND
+457 MKNPGRLND
-466 LRHIIYKSADQNSKK
+466 LRHIVYKSADQNSKK

-506 ASARL
+506 ASSRL

-549 TILSIEEKSKIEL
+549 TILSIEERSKIEL

>member
-1 MSNNSSIDK
+1 MSDINISK
-10 IPKQI
+10 TPEQI
-15 SSTLNSVNKT
+15 STTLNSVNKT
-25 LSENQSLKVNINSN
+25 ISENKNLKVNINSN

-44 DETLNLPSLST
+44 EETLNLPSISNQ
-55 LFNYEDMRGASD
+55 FDYNDMRSASD
-67 SFALKKKYHSEKLLN
+67 SFALKKKFHSELLLN
-82 QIVFYNLDI
+82 QITSINPDI
-91 KEEIIFLEKKRY
+91 KEEIIFLEKIRY
-103 ELLGSNLF
+103 ESLGSKLY
-111 KGIKKNIQIKWLKSI
+111 KGIKKNIHSFWIKRLN
-126 SAIQSKKQ
+126 AIQNKKQ
-134 LDAKDLFFFTLTK
+134 PDVRDLLYFSLTR
-147 YFLDFSD
+147 YFIDLSNDKP
-154 NLLWKKNNKFLKKII
+154 WKKNNELLKKIT
-169 TKENITEFLF
+169 TKENNQEIYI
-179 LLNKLTNLSENQK
+179 LLNNLSKYLESQKIFSEN
-192 NYSEV
+192 SLE
-197 SVKLLRLI
+197 LLRILF
-205 YPKNIDNEEL
+205 PKNNDSQKKDDKNTDEGPEEEDVNEQQNKDNDQKSSPEE
-215 EDDKKID
+215 KKID
-222 EGDQDEEVR
+222 DEV
-231 EQKNKEDSQN
+231 
-241 LSPEDSQ
+241 
-248 INDDAHTPESDL
+248 HTPESDL

-265 SVKGE
+265 SVQGE

-278 QQVEDTLQTIGSYKN
+278 QKTEDLIQSIDSYRN
-293 LNQNYKAATSQYDE
+293 LSQNYKSATNRYDE
-307 IIEAQKLCDMEELA
+307 IIEAKKLCDLEELV
-321 ALRKQLDEKCDIY
+321 ALRKQLDDKCDIY
-334 QKQIARLANKLY
+334 QKQISRLANKLY

-355 SWNFDLEEGLL
+355 SWSFDLDEGIL

-377 SQNSLSYKKEKE
+377 SNNSLSYKKEKE

-443 KGGKTREHWLNNGK
+443 KGGKTREHWLKNGK

-506 ASARL
+506 ASSRI

-516 SRKILIVISDGA
+516 TRKILIVISDGA

-549 TILSIEEKSKIEL
+549 TILSIEERSNIEL

-598 FT
+598 FA

>member
-1 MSNNSSIDK
+1 MSNNNLSK
-10 IPKQI
+10 LPKQI
-15 SSTLNSVNKT
+15 SNTLNSVNKT
-25 LSENQSLKVNINSN
+25 LSENKNLKININSN
-39 IILEK
+39 IVLEK
-44 DETLNLPSLST
+44 EETLNLPSISAI
-55 LFNYEDMRGASD
+55 FNFDDMRGASD
-67 SFALKKKYHSEKLLN
+67 SFALKKRHHNEKILN
-82 QIVFYNLDI
+82 QLIAYNSDI
-91 KEEIIFLEKKRY
+91 KEELIFLEKMRY
-103 ELLGSNLF
+103 ELYGANPYI
-111 KGIKKNIQIKWLKSI
+111 GIKKNIQIKWLKRLK
-126 SAIQSKKQ
+126 AIELKKQ
-134 LDAKDLFFFTLTK
+134 TDTRDLLYFTFTK
-147 YFLDFSD
+147 FFLDLSEG
-154 NLLWKKNNKFLKKII
+154 LTWKKNNKYLKKI
-169 TKENITEFLF
+169 TNKENIQEFHE
-179 LLNKLTNLSENQK
+179 LLINISSDLSDQK
-192 NYSEV
+192 KFSHNS
-197 SVKLLRLI
+197 LNILRLLF
-205 YPKNIDNEEL
+205 PKNSEDNEQQDDKNKEEGDDNEEVK
-215 EDDKKID
+215 E
-222 EGDQDEEVR
+222 QQNQEESQKTAPE
-231 EQKNKEDSQN
+231 EQE
-241 LSPEDSQ
+241 
-248 INDDAHTPESDL
+248 INDDVHTPETDL
-260 DNNQS
+260 DNDQS
-265 SVKGE
+265 SVQGE
-270 EVDIEITD
+270 EVDVEITD
-278 QQVEDTLQTIGSYKN
+278 QQVNENYESIESYKN

-307 IIEAQKLCDMEELA
+307 IIEAQKLCDLEELM
-321 ALRKQLDEKCDIY
+321 ALRKQLDEKCDLY
-334 QKQIARLANKLY
+334 QKQITRLANKLY

-355 SWNFDLEEGLL
+355 SWSFDLEEGIL

-377 SQNSLSYKKEKE
+377 SNNSLSYKKEKE

-457 EKNPGRLND
+457 LKNPGRLND

-481 SKINL
+481 SKVNL

-506 ASARL
+506 ASSRL
-511 SKRPE
+511 AKRPE

-549 TILSIEEKSKIEL
+549 TILSIEERSNIEL

>member
-1 MSNNSSIDK
+1 MSENTLSK
-10 IPKQI
+10 LPKQI
-15 SSTLNSVNKT
+15 SNTLNSVNKT
-25 LSENQSLKVNINSN
+25 LSENQNLKININSN

-44 DETLNLPSLST
+44 EETLNLPSISSI
-55 LFNYEDMRGASD
+55 FNFDDMRGASD
-67 SFALKKKYHSEKLLN
+67 SFALKKRYHNEKLLN
-82 QIVFYNLDI
+82 QTIINNTDI
-91 KEEIIFLEKKRY
+91 KEELIFLEKMRY
-103 ELLGSNLF
+103 ELYGAEPYI
-111 KGIKKNIQIKWLKSI
+111 GIKKNIQKKWLKRLE
-126 SAIQSKKQ
+126 AIQVKKQ
-134 LDAKDLFFFTLTK
+134 TDTKDLLYFALTKFFFDL
-147 YFLDFSD
+147 SQE
-154 NLLWKKNNKFLKKII
+154 NIWKKNNKLLKKI
-169 TKENITEFLF
+169 TNKTNIDEFYDLLIKISSNLSDQKKF
-179 LLNKLTNLSENQK
+179 LLNALKI
-192 NYSEV
+192 
-197 SVKLLRLI
+197 LRLLFHI
-205 YPKNIDNEEL
+205 NIEENEQNDDKNTEEGNDNEEVK
-215 EDDKKID
+215 EH
-222 EGDQDEEVR
+222 QNQEES
-231 EQKNKEDSQN
+231 QKTA
-241 LSPEDSQ
+241 PEDQ
-248 INDDAHTPESDL
+248 EINDEVHSPESDL
-260 DNNQS
+260 NNDQS
-265 SVKGE
+265 SAQGE
-270 EVDIEITD
+270 EVDVEITD
-278 QQVEDTLQTIGSYKN
+278 QQIDENYELIESYKN

-307 IIEAQKLCDMEELA
+307 IIEAHKLCDLEELT

-355 SWNFDLEEGLL
+355 SWSFDIDEGIL

-377 SQNSLSYKKEKE
+377 SNNSLSYKKEKE

-443 KGGKTREHWLNNGK
+443 KGGKTREYWLNNGK
-457 EKNPGRLND
+457 MKNPGRLND
-466 LRHIIYKSADQNSKK
+466 LRHIVYKSADQNSKK

-506 ASARL
+506 ASSRL

-549 TILSIEEKSKIEL
+549 TILSIEERSKIEL

>member
-1 MSNNSSIDK
+1 MSSSNLVK

-25 LSENQSLKVNINSN
+25 ISNNKNLKLNINSN

-44 DETLNLPSLST
+44 EETLNLPSISSSFD
-55 LFNYEDMRGASD
+55 FNDLRGASD
-67 SFALKKKYHSEKLLN
+67 SFALKKRFHNEGLLN
-82 QIVFYNLDI
+82 QLVSINPDI
-91 KEEIIFLEKKRY
+91 KEEITFLEKMRY
-103 ELLGSNLF
+103 ELYGSKPY
-111 KGIKKNIQIKWLKSI
+111 KGIAKNIHTKWLKRLNL
-126 SAIQSKKQ
+126 IQ
-134 LDAKDLFFFTLTK
+134 AKNQSDIRDLLFFTLTK
-147 YFLDFSD
+147 YFIDISD
-154 NLLWKKNNKFLKKII
+154 SKEWKKSNELLKKI
-169 TKENITEFLF
+169 TNKENNQEFYN
-179 LLNKLTNLSENQK
+179 LLKGLPEYLDNQK
-192 NYSEV
+192 KFLEH
-197 SVKLLRLI
+197 SVNLLRLLF
-205 YPKNIDNEEL
+205 PKNNEEQEK
-215 EDDKKID
+215 EDKDTD
-222 EGDQDEEVR
+222 EGPQEEDVN
-231 EQKNKEDSQN
+231 EQKNKEEAQAN
-241 LSPEDSQ
+241 SPEENKVEDEV
-248 INDDAHTPESDL
+248 HTPESDT
-260 DNNQS
+260 DNSQS
-265 SVKGE
+265 SVQGE

-278 QQVEDTLQTIGSYKN
+278 QQIEEYLQTIDSYRN
-293 LNQNYKAATSQYDE
+293 LGQNYKAATSQYDE
-307 IIEAQKLCDMEELA
+307 IIEAQKLCDLEELI
-321 ALRKQLDEKCDIY
+321 ALRKQLDDKCDIY
-334 QKQIARLANKLY
+334 QKQISRLANKLY

-355 SWNFDLEEGLL
+355 SWSFDLDEGIL
-366 DTSKLTRIITN
+366 DTSKLTRVITN
-377 SQNSLSYKKEKE
+377 SNSSLSYKKEKE

-443 KGGKTREHWLNNGK
+443 KGGKTREHWLKNGK

-506 ASARL
+506 ASSRI

-516 SRKILIVISDGA
+516 TRKILIVISDGA

-536 VNNSNYLEKHLKS
+536 VNSSNYLEKHLKS
-549 TILSIEEKSKIEL
+549 TILSIEERSNIEL

>member
-1 MSNNSSIDK
+1 MSDKNLVK

-25 LSENQSLKVNINSN
+25 LSNNKNLKLNINSN

-44 DETLNLPSLST
+44 EETLNLPSISSS
-55 LFNYEDMRGASD
+55 FNFNDLRGASD
-67 SFALKKKYHSEKLLN
+67 SFALKKRFHNEGLLN
-82 QIVFYNLDI
+82 QLVSINSDI
-91 KEEIIFLEKKRY
+91 KEEITFLEKMRY
-103 ELLGSNLF
+103 ELYGS
-111 KGIKKNIQIKWLKSI
+111 KPYRGITKNIHTKWLKRLDL
-126 SAIQSKKQ
+126 IQ
-134 LDAKDLFFFTLTK
+134 AKNQSDVRDLLFFTLTK
-147 YFLDFSD
+147 YFIDLSESKE
-154 NLLWKKNNKFLKKII
+154 WKKNNELLKKI
-169 TKENITEFLF
+169 TNKENSQEFYN
-179 LLNKLTNLSENQK
+179 LLKSLPEYLDNQK
-192 NYSEV
+192 KFLQQ
-197 SVKLLRLI
+197 SVYLLRLLF
-205 YPKNIDNEEL
+205 PKNNEEQ
-215 EDDKKID
+215 EKDDKDTD
-222 EGDQDEEVR
+222 EGPQEEDVN
-231 EQKNKEDSQN
+231 EQKNKEEAQAN
-241 LSPEDSQ
+241 SPEENKVEDEV
-248 INDDAHTPESDL
+248 HTPESDTE
-260 DNNQS
+260 NSQS
-265 SVKGE
+265 SVQGE
-270 EVDIEITD
+270 EVDVEITD
-278 QQVEDTLQTIGSYKN
+278 QQIEEHIQTIDSYRN
-293 LNQNYKAATSQYDE
+293 LGQNYKAATSQYDE
-307 IIEAQKLCDMEELA
+307 IIEAQKLCDLEELI
-321 ALRKQLDEKCDIY
+321 ALRKQLDDKCDIY
-334 QKQIARLANKLY
+334 QKQISRLANKLY

-355 SWNFDLEEGLL
+355 SWSFDLDEGIL
-366 DTSKLTRIITN
+366 DTSKLTRVITN
-377 SQNSLSYKKEKE
+377 SNNSLSYKKEKE

-443 KGGKTREHWLNNGK
+443 KGGKTREHWLKNGK

-506 ASARL
+506 ASSRI

-516 SRKILIVISDGA
+516 TRKILIVISDGA

-549 TILSIEEKSKIEL
+549 TILSIEERSNIEL

>member
-1 MSNNSSIDK
+1 MSENNLSK
-10 IPKQI
+10 LPKQI
-15 SSTLNSVNKT
+15 SNTLNSVNKT
-25 LSENQSLKVNINSN
+25 LSENQNLKININSN

-44 DETLNLPSLST
+44 EETLNLPSISSI
-55 LFNYEDMRGASD
+55 FNFDDMRGASD
-67 SFALKKKYHSEKLLN
+67 SFALKKRYHNEKLLN
-82 QIVFYNLDI
+82 QTIINNTDI
-91 KEEIIFLEKKRY
+91 KEELIFLEKMRY
-103 ELLGSNLF
+103 ELYGAGPYI
-111 KGIKKNIQIKWLKSI
+111 GIKKNIQKKWLKRLE
-126 SAIQSKKQ
+126 AIQVKKQ
-134 LDAKDLFFFTLTK
+134 TDTKDLLYFSLTKFFFDL
-147 YFLDFSD
+147 SQE
-154 NLLWKKNNKFLKKII
+154 NIWKKNNKLLKKI
-169 TKENITEFLF
+169 TNKTNIDEFYDLLIKISSDLSDQKKF
-179 LLNKLTNLSENQK
+179 LLNALKI
-192 NYSEV
+192 
-197 SVKLLRLI
+197 LRLLF
-205 YPKNIDNEEL
+205 PKTIEENEQNDDKNTEEGNDNEEVK
-215 EDDKKID
+215 EH
-222 EGDQDEEVR
+222 QNQEES
-231 EQKNKEDSQN
+231 QKTA
-241 LSPEDSQ
+241 PEDQ
-248 INDDAHTPESDL
+248 EINDEVHSPESDL
-260 DNNQS
+260 NNDQS
-265 SVKGE
+265 SAQGE
-270 EVDIEITD
+270 EVDVEITD
-278 QQVEDTLQTIGSYKN
+278 QQIDENYELIESYKN

-307 IIEAQKLCDMEELA
+307 IIEAHKLCDLEELT

-355 SWNFDLEEGLL
+355 SWSFDIDEGIL

-377 SQNSLSYKKEKE
+377 SNNSLSYKKEKE

-443 KGGKTREHWLNNGK
+443 KGGKTREYWLNNGK
-457 EKNPGRLND
+457 MKNPGRLND
-466 LRHIIYKSADQNSKK
+466 LRHIVYKSADQNSKK

-506 ASARL
+506 ASSRL

-549 TILSIEEKSKIEL
+549 TILSIEERSKIEL

>member
-1 MSNNSSIDK
+1 MSENNLSK
-10 IPKQI
+10 LPKQI
-15 SSTLNSVNKT
+15 SNTLNSVNKT
-25 LSENQSLKVNINSN
+25 LSENQNLKININSN

-44 DETLNLPSLST
+44 EETLNLPSISSI
-55 LFNYEDMRGASD
+55 FNFDDMRGASD
-67 SFALKKKYHSEKLLN
+67 SFALKKRYHNEKLLN
-82 QIVFYNLDI
+82 QTIINNTDI
-91 KEEIIFLEKKRY
+91 KEELIFLEKMRY
-103 ELLGSNLF
+103 ELYGAGPYI
-111 KGIKKNIQIKWLKSI
+111 GIKKNIQKKWLKRLE
-126 SAIQSKKQ
+126 AIQVKKQ
-134 LDAKDLFFFTLTK
+134 TDTKDLLYFSLTKFFFDL
-147 YFLDFSD
+147 SQE
-154 NLLWKKNNKFLKKII
+154 NIWKKNNKLLKKI
-169 TKENITEFLF
+169 TNKTNIDEFYDLLIKISSDLSDQKKF
-179 LLNKLTNLSENQK
+179 LLNTLKI
-192 NYSEV
+192 
-197 SVKLLRLI
+197 LRLLF
-205 YPKNIDNEEL
+205 PKTIEENEQNDDKNTEEGNDNEDVKEH
-215 EDDKKID
+215 
-222 EGDQDEEVR
+222 QNQEES
-231 EQKNKEDSQN
+231 QKTA
-241 LSPEDSQ
+241 PEDQ
-248 INDDAHTPESDL
+248 EINDEVHSPESDL
-260 DNNQS
+260 NNDQS
-265 SVKGE
+265 SAQGE
-270 EVDIEITD
+270 EVDVEITD
-278 QQVEDTLQTIGSYKN
+278 QQIDENYELIESYKN

-307 IIEAQKLCDMEELA
+307 IIEAHKLCDLEELT

-355 SWNFDLEEGLL
+355 SWSFDIDEGIL

-377 SQNSLSYKKEKE
+377 SNNSLSYKKEKE

-443 KGGKTREHWLNNGK
+443 KGGKTREYWLNNGK
-457 EKNPGRLND
+457 MKNPGRLND
-466 LRHIIYKSADQNSKK
+466 LRHIVYKSADQNSKK

-506 ASARL
+506 ASSRL

-549 TILSIEEKSKIEL
+549 TILSIEERSKIEL

>member
-1 MSNNSSIDK
+1 MSDTNLVK
-10 IPKQI
+10 IPKQL

-25 LSENQSLKVNINSN
+25 LSNNKNLKLNINSN
-39 IILEK
+39 IVLEK
-44 DETLNLPSLST
+44 DETLNLPSISSSFD
-55 LFNYEDMRGASD
+55 FNDLRGASD
-67 SFALKKKYHSEKLLN
+67 SFALKKRFHNEGLLN
-82 QIVFYNLDI
+82 QLVIINSDI
-91 KEEIIFLEKKRY
+91 KEEITFLEKIRY
-103 ELLGSNLF
+103 ELYGSKPY
-111 KGIKKNIQIKWLKSI
+111 KGITKNIQSKWLKRLDL
-126 SAIQSKKQ
+126 IQAKKQ
-134 LDAKDLFFFTLTK
+134 SDLRDLLFFTLTK
-147 YFLDFSD
+147 YFIDISEGKD
-154 NLLWKKNNKFLKKII
+154 WKRSNELLKKI
-169 TKENITEFLF
+169 TNKENNQEFFNF
-179 LLNKLTNLSENQK
+179 LKSLPGYLDNQK
-192 NYSEV
+192 KFLELSID
-197 SVKLLRLI
+197 LLRLLF
-205 YPKNIDNEEL
+205 PKNNEEQ
-215 EDDKKID
+215 EKDDKNTD
-222 EGDQDEEVR
+222 EGPQEEDVN
-231 EQKNKEDSQN
+231 EQKNQEEAQAN
-241 LSPEDSQ
+241 SPEEKKVEDEVR
-248 INDDAHTPESDL
+248 TPESDTE
-260 DNNQS
+260 DSQS
-265 SVKGE
+265 SVQGE

-278 QQVEDTLQTIGSYKN
+278 QQIEEHIQSIDSYRN
-293 LNQNYKAATSQYDE
+293 LGQNYKAATNQYDE
-307 IIEAQKLCDMEELA
+307 IIEAKKLCDLEELT
-321 ALRKQLDEKCDIY
+321 ALRKQLDDKCDIY
-334 QKQIARLANKLY
+334 QKQISRLANKLY

-355 SWNFDLEEGLL
+355 SWSFDLDEGIL
-366 DTSKLTRIITN
+366 DTSKLTRVITN
-377 SQNSLSYKKEKE
+377 SNNSLSYKKEKE

-443 KGGKTREHWLNNGK
+443 KGGKTREHWLKNGK

-481 SKINL
+481 SKLNL

-506 ASARL
+506 ASSRI

-516 SRKILIVISDGA
+516 TRKILIVISDGA

-549 TILSIEEKSKIEL
+549 TILSIEERSNIEL

-598 FT
+598 FN

>member
-1 MSNNSSIDK
+1 MAKQQLSN

-15 SSTLNSVNKT
+15 STTLNSVNKT
-25 LSENQSLKVNINSN
+25 IASNQSLKININSN

-44 DETLNLPSLST
+44 DDTLNLPSISSI
-55 LFNYEDMRGASD
+55 FNYEDMRGASD
-67 SFALKKKYHSEKLLN
+67 SFALKKKHHNEKILN
-82 QIVFYNLDI
+82 QITNQNTDI
-91 KEEIIFLEKKRY
+91 KEEIIFLERIRY
-103 ELLGSNLF
+103 EYLGSQNFL
-111 KGIKKNIQIKWLKSI
+111 GIKRN
-126 SAIQSKKQ
+126 IQSKWIKRLEGIKLKKQ
-134 LDAKDLFFFTLTK
+134 SDLLDLLLFTLTHF
-147 YFLDFSD
+147 FLDAS
-154 NLLWKKNNKFLKKII
+154 NGKIWTKKNEYLKKIS
-169 TKENITEFLF
+169 TKDNHIRIYEYLSNLIGLIDNQRLF
-179 LLNKLTNLSENQK
+179 AQNSIE
-192 NYSEV
+192 
-197 SVKLLRLI
+197 LLRLI
-205 YPKNIDNEEL
+205 FPKQQDDNKPEDKNTEEGPQEEDVNQQQNNEEA
-215 EDDKKID
+215 
-222 EGDQDEEVR
+222 Q
-231 EQKNKEDSQN
+231 QS
-241 LSPEDSQ
+241 SPEEQEITED
-248 INDDAHTPESDL
+248 IHTPESDL
-260 DNNQS
+260 DNQQS
-265 SVKGE
+265 SVQGE
-270 EVDIEITD
+270 EIDIEITD
-278 QQVEDTLQTIGSYKN
+278 QQIEDTLQPIESYKN
-293 LNQNYKAATSQYDE
+293 LSQNYKAASSLYDE
-307 IIEAQKLCDMEELA
+307 IIEAHKLCDLEELV
-321 ALRKQLDEKCDIY
+321 ALRKQLDEKNDIY
-334 QKQIARLANKLY
+334 QKQISRLANKLY

-355 SWNFDLEEGLL
+355 SWNFDLDEGIL

-377 SQNSLSYKKEKE
+377 SNNSLSYKKEKE

-413 IAALTTDMIA
+413 VAALTTDMIA

-443 KGGKTREHWLNNGK
+443 KGGKTREHWLKNGK

-506 ASARL
+506 ATSRM

-536 VNNSNYLEKHLKS
+536 VNRSNYLEKHLKS
-549 TILSIEEKSKIEL
+549 TILSIEERSNIEL

-583 VEELGGIMFDKIETL
+583 VEELGGIMFEKIESL
-598 FT
+598 FS

>member
-1 MSNNSSIDK
+1 MSDINISK

-25 LSENQSLKVNINSN
+25 ISENKNLKVNINSN

-44 DETLNLPSLST
+44 EETLNLPSISNQ
-55 LFNYEDMRGASD
+55 FDYNDMRSASD
-67 SFALKKKYHSEKLLN
+67 SFALKKKFHSELLLN
-82 QIVFYNLDI
+82 QVTSINPDI
-91 KEEIIFLEKKRY
+91 KEEIIFLEKIRY
-103 ELLGSNLF
+103 ESLGSKLY
-111 KGIKKNIQIKWLKSI
+111 KGIKKNIHSFWIKRLN
-126 SAIQSKKQ
+126 AIQNKKQ
-134 LDAKDLFFFTLTK
+134 PDVRDLLYFSLTR
-147 YFLDFSD
+147 YFIDLSNDKP
-154 NLLWKKNNKFLKKII
+154 WKKNNELLKKIT
-169 TKENITEFLF
+169 TKENNQEIYI
-179 LLNKLTNLSENQK
+179 LLNNLSKYLESQKIFSEN
-192 NYSEV
+192 SLE
-197 SVKLLRLI
+197 LLRILF
-205 YPKNIDNEEL
+205 PKNNDSQKKDDKNTDEGPEEEDVNEQQNKDNDQKSSPEE
-215 EDDKKID
+215 KKID
-222 EGDQDEEVR
+222 DEV
-231 EQKNKEDSQN
+231 
-241 LSPEDSQ
+241 
-248 INDDAHTPESDL
+248 HTPESDL

-265 SVKGE
+265 SVQGE

-278 QQVEDTLQTIGSYKN
+278 QKTEDLIQSIDSYRN
-293 LNQNYKAATSQYDE
+293 LSQNYKSATNRYDE
-307 IIEAQKLCDMEELA
+307 IIEAKKLCDLEELV
-321 ALRKQLDEKCDIY
+321 ALRKQLDDKCDIY
-334 QKQIARLANKLY
+334 QKQISRLANKLY

-355 SWNFDLEEGLL
+355 SWSFDLDEGIL

-377 SQNSLSYKKEKE
+377 SNNSLSYKKEKE

-443 KGGKTREHWLNNGK
+443 KGGKTREHWLKNGK

-506 ASARL
+506 ASSRI

-516 SRKILIVISDGA
+516 TRKILIVISDGA

-549 TILSIEEKSKIEL
+549 TILSIEERSNIEL

-598 FT
+598 FA

>member
-1 MSNNSSIDK
+1 LSDSNLVK

-25 LSENQSLKVNINSN
+25 ISNNKNLKLNINSN

-44 DETLNLPSLST
+44 EETLNLPSISSSFD
-55 LFNYEDMRGASD
+55 FNDLRGASD
-67 SFALKKKYHSEKLLN
+67 SFALKKRFHNEGLLN
-82 QIVFYNLDI
+82 QLVSINPDI
-91 KEEIIFLEKKRY
+91 KEEITFLEKMRY
-103 ELLGSNLF
+103 ELYGSKPY
-111 KGIKKNIQIKWLKSI
+111 KGITKNIHTKWLKRLNL
-126 SAIQSKKQ
+126 IQ
-134 LDAKDLFFFTLTK
+134 AKNQSDVRDLLFFTLTK
-147 YFLDFSD
+147 YFIDISD
-154 NLLWKKNNKFLKKII
+154 SKEWKKSNELLKKI
-169 TKENITEFLF
+169 TNKENNQEFYN
-179 LLNKLTNLSENQK
+179 LLKGLPEYLDNQK
-192 NYSEV
+192 KFLEH
-197 SVKLLRLI
+197 SVNLLRLLF
-205 YPKNIDNEEL
+205 PKNNEEQ
-215 EDDKKID
+215 EKDDKDTD
-222 EGDQDEEVR
+222 EGPQEEDVN
-231 EQKNKEDSQN
+231 EQKNKEEAQAN
-241 LSPEDSQ
+241 SPEENKVEDEV
-248 INDDAHTPESDL
+248 HTPESDT
-260 DNNQS
+260 DNSQS
-265 SVKGE
+265 SVQGE

-278 QQVEDTLQTIGSYKN
+278 QQIEEYLQTIDSYRN
-293 LNQNYKAATSQYDE
+293 LGQNYKAATSQYDE
-307 IIEAQKLCDMEELA
+307 IIEAQKLCDLEELI
-321 ALRKQLDEKCDIY
+321 ALRKQLDDKCDIY
-334 QKQIARLANKLY
+334 QKQISRLANKLY

-355 SWNFDLEEGLL
+355 SWSFDLDEGIL
-366 DTSKLTRIITN
+366 DTSKLTRVITN
-377 SQNSLSYKKEKE
+377 SNSSLSYKKEKE

-443 KGGKTREHWLNNGK
+443 KGGKTREHWLKNGK

-506 ASARL
+506 ASSRI

-516 SRKILIVISDGA
+516 TRKILIVISDGA

-536 VNNSNYLEKHLKS
+536 VNSSNYLEKHLKS
-549 TILSIEEKSKIEL
+549 TILSIEERSNIEL

>member
-1 MSNNSSIDK
+1 LSENNLSK
-10 IPKQI
+10 LPKQI
-15 SSTLNSVNKT
+15 SNTLNSVNKT
-25 LSENQSLKVNINSN
+25 LSENQNLKININSN

-44 DETLNLPSLST
+44 EETLNLPSISSI
-55 LFNYEDMRGASD
+55 FNFDDMRGASD
-67 SFALKKKYHSEKLLN
+67 SFALKKRYHNEKLLN
-82 QIVFYNLDI
+82 QTIINNTDI
-91 KEEIIFLEKKRY
+91 KEELIFLEKMRY
-103 ELLGSNLF
+103 ELYGAGPYI
-111 KGIKKNIQIKWLKSI
+111 GIKKNIQQKWLKRLE
-126 SAIQSKKQ
+126 AIQVKKQ
-134 LDAKDLFFFTLTK
+134 TDTKDLLYFALTKFFFDL
-147 YFLDFSD
+147 SEE
-154 NLLWKKNNKFLKKII
+154 NIWKKNNKLLKKI
-169 TKENITEFLF
+169 TNKTNINEFYDLLINISSDLEDQKKF
-179 LLNKLTNLSENQK
+179 LLNALKI
-192 NYSEV
+192 
-197 SVKLLRLI
+197 LRLLF
-205 YPKNIDNEEL
+205 PKNNEENEQNDDKNTEEGNDNEEVK
-215 EDDKKID
+215 EH
-222 EGDQDEEVR
+222 QNQEES
-231 EQKNKEDSQN
+231 QKTA
-241 LSPEDSQ
+241 PEDQ
-248 INDDAHTPESDL
+248 EINDEVHSPESDL
-260 DNNQS
+260 NNDQS
-265 SVKGE
+265 SAQGE
-270 EVDIEITD
+270 EVDVEITD
-278 QQVEDTLQTIGSYKN
+278 QQIDENYELIESYKN

-307 IIEAQKLCDMEELA
+307 IIEAHKLCDLEELT

-355 SWNFDLEEGLL
+355 SWSFDIDEGIL
-366 DTSKLTRIITN
+366 DTSKLTRIIIN
-377 SQNSLSYKKEKE
+377 SNNSLSYKKEKE

-457 EKNPGRLND
+457 MKNPGRLND
-466 LRHIIYKSADQNSKK
+466 LRHIVYKSADQNSKK

-506 ASARL
+506 ASSRL

-549 TILSIEEKSKIEL
+549 TILSIEERSKIEL